1 MPIRPKGEKRPPDV
15 IGGAVKVIRIA
26 TGEEPDDRGN
36 GRSQAHAR
44 RRETPPDRASSP
56 EQLVFGPSCRAS
68 FEVQHDPTIL
78 PMGRRY
84 AVLDFPNISI
94 PTKTLAT
101 NISGEV
107 SLADNL

>member
-1 MPIRPKGEKRPPDV
+1 MI
-15 IGGAVKVIRIA
+15 AA
-26 TGEEPDDRGN
+26 TGEAKLMRGIEKPPPDI
-36 GRSQAHAR
+36 AKI
-44 RRETPPDRASSP
+44 EKPPPDRASSP